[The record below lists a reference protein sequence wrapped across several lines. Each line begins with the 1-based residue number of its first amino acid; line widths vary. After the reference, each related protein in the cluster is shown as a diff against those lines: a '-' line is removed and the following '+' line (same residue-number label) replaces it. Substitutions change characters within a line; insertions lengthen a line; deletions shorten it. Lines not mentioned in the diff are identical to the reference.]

1 MSDYVFGGDVSF
13 PGLRLG
19 PLKGSLE
26 LQGIRGG
33 RGWGG
38 GGGGGALRLALA
50 AVTPDRREARSTLA
64 RAMAAG
70 LGGGAGEQAAGF
82 PLWVP
87 EGPWSPGAGRRRGG
101 GVPDGPRIW
110 QSVTQ
115 LSNF

>member
-1 MSDYVFGGDVSF
+1 M
-13 PGLRLG
+13 
-19 PLKGSLE
+19 
-26 LQGIRGG
+26 
-33 RGWGG
+33 
-38 GGGGGALRLALA
+38 ALA

-87 EGPWSPGAGRRRGG
+87 EGSGPGVQGRGGGG